1 MLKKNYRF
9 QVNTPDIVHELI
21 DGEAIIIN
29 MKKGHYFSLRSTGAE
44 IWKGVVERESINEIV
59 HKLSIQYNM
68 GSKDIEQAVTN
79 MVSQLQEEK
88 LITPVMTE
96 VRTKNTL
103 SEDDQVTS
111 DLQKTR
117 FETPVL
123 EKYTDMEALLMLDP
137 IHEVDE
143 TGWPNS

>member
-29 MKKGHYFSLRSTGAE
+29 MEKGHYFSLRSTGAE